1 MCAGKLTDMMQ
12 RLRVFVLILV
22 LLISSPAFANESV
35 DDDPPTCSETST
47 DGTGEAP
54 CVPVVE
60 EESSDGDGGVE
71 AKALSLDDGEDVIDT
86 SKATGELD
94 EP

>member
-1 MCAGKLTDMMQ
+1 MQ
-12 RLRVFVLILV
+12 RSPVFVLILV
-22 LLISSPAFANESV
+22 LLVFSAAFANESV
-35 DDDPPTCSETST
+35 EDDHPSCSETST
-47 DGTGEAP
+47 DGTGDEAP